1 MVNSS
6 PAVPEI
12 VLGDRYR
19 IEHVIGNLLS
29 NAIKFSP
36 EDSEVVVEV
45 SVEAEQSEIIQ
56 YLLFIYYKNFKYC
69 DLLMIPS
76 LWTTSVCVDD
86 GSAHTVSVILLSV
99 LDAGPGIAPSDQ
111 VRLFQ
116 NFVQIRPGQLQRGAG
131 SGLGLTI
138 AKQIVE
144 LHGGRIGV
152 TSTEGQ
158 GSLFFFSIPFQQVR
172 KQYIDGFL
180 FLLKASITRPR
191 IHT

>member
-1 MVNSS
+1 MLSLECVQCFEPLFCRSEFDW
-6 PAVPEI
+6 PAVPEL
-12 VLGDRYR
+12 VLGDQYR

-45 SVEAEQSEIIQ
+45 SVETIRFGA
-56 YLLFIYYKNFKYC
+56 
-69 DLLMIPS
+69 
-76 LWTTSVCVDD
+76 
-86 GSAHTVSVILLSV
+86 GGAHTVCVILLSV

-111 VRLFQ
+111 ARLFQ
-116 NFVQIRPGQLQRGAG
+116 NFVQIRPGQLQKGAG

-152 TSTEGQ
+152 TSMEGR
-158 GSLFFFSIPFQQVR
+158 GSLFYFSIPFQQ
-172 KQYIDGFL
+172 
-180 FLLKASITRPR
+180 
-191 IHT
+191 

>member
-76 LWTTSVCVDD
+76 LWTTSVCIDD

-99 LDAGPGIAPSDQ
+99 LDAGPGIAPA
-111 VRLFQ
+111 RLFQ

-158 GSLFFFSIPFQQVR
+158 GSLFYFFIPFQQVR
-172 KQYIDGFL
+172 KQCIDGFL
-180 FLLKASITRPR
+180 FLVKASITRPR